1 MALYRC
7 LSSKVVSAK
16 SSNLSYVGL
25 LNPETLVGLDP
36 SIFVPQYCFK
46 NHTGLP
52 VLAVDT
58 LVITKDL
65 KKE

>member
-25 LNPETLVGLDP
+25 LNPETFVGLDP
-36 SIFVPQYCFK
+36 SVFG
-46 NHTGLP
+46 TP
-52 VLAVDT
+52 VLF
-58 LVITKDL
+58 
-65 KKE
+65 